1 VITTF
6 LNTLYKAD
14 SDARKRHIPVR
25 PLIYHAL
32 FLMMLTTLLGCEG
45 ITGKKKGGED
55 PFVNTPSE
63 ISFSPLEGRV
73 GEPYTANLQVSD
85 KDGLKSIE
93 VLGPD
98 STWTY
103 TASGSDFSVN
113 INKDFQTEGQRS
125 ILIKTTD
132 SKDDVTQKGFV
143 INVAPRAYVN
153 SAPELEVSLE
163 SNQIDEASFR
173 IKASDNKLID
183 RLELNYGNGT
193 ETIFVNRADIDTLIT
208 RNYGNQGGSFNFSAR
223 AVDNEGAST
232 QEFKDFELLG
242 RRNLL
247 IDWETYLN
255 QTPVNGGE
263 LRLKHKTIPFDTVLV
278 SSNGKVEGLIPRGD
292 YETLIVANPSSN
304 KASENGHELSNISRI
319 NLTRNHLTND
329 YEPSFWHG
337 REDTYI
343 VSGVGVRSRNFGPN
357 NGPAYLTWGVEDLP
371 LDAKFN
377 LKFYENLM
385 SKIQTVE
392 NTFDATNTGSNGH
405 LLEEMSRQLMGGT
418 LIVYDVNQPL
428 KIIHNWGDRNC
439 PGDWSAL
446 NPVNCT
452 PGVVPGIPISTSERG
467 LPGHEMEALAKQVF
481 SEYINERLKLMDDP
495 RVGGRP
501 WNVEI
506 YGDWSENLKGK
517 VYDER
522 QNSVYFDFVNNFE
535 YFAHSKDARESG
547 TFSPNPPYKLNSSF
561 ASVGL
566 GPAMSTSNFSNESR
580 GGGFVK
586 ESKPLVRR
594 SVRDDPLGAWSAG
607 YSVVPRDR
615 TYYPKDEFFH
625 LIANGLGPY
634 VQVQFV
640 EGQVDFFNRR
650 FNGFNV
656 QIYHKDN

>member
-1 VITTF
+1 MSLLDKIRTHTPKG
-6 LNTLYKAD
+6 L
-14 SDARKRHIPVR
+14 
-25 PLIYHAL
+25 
-32 FLMMLTTLLGCEG
+32 LLGASMLGLVAVSGCDSILG
-45 ITGKKKGGED
+45 NKKKGGED

-73 GEPYTANLQVSD
+73 GEPYTANLKVSD

-103 TASGSDFSVN
+103 NPSGSDFSVN

-143 INVAPRAYVN
+143 ITVAPRAYVN

-163 SNQIDEASFR
+163 SNQIDEAKFR

-208 RNYGNQGGSFNFSAR
+208 RNYGNQGGSFKFSAR
-223 AVDNEGAST
+223 AVDNENAST
-232 QEFKDFELLG
+232 QESKDFELLG

-247 IDWETYLN
+247 LDWETYLN

-278 SSNGKVEGLIPRGD
+278 SSNGKVDGLIPRGD

-304 KASENGHELSNISRI
+304 KLSEISRI

-343 VSGVGVRSRNFGPN
+343 VSGVGIRSWNFRPDSG
-357 NGPAYLTWGVEDLP
+357 GYLIWGDKNAP

-385 SKIQTVE
+385 TKIQTVE

-418 LIVYDVNQPL
+418 LIVYDVTNPL

-439 PGDWSAL
+439 PSDWSAL

-452 PGVVPGIPISTSERG
+452 PGVPSGIPINTSGRG

-481 SEYINERLKLMDDP
+481 SDYVNERLKLMDDP

-501 WNVEI
+501 WNVQI
-506 YGDWSENLKGK
+506 YGDWSENLEGIH
-517 VYDER
+517 YER
-522 QNSVYFDFVNNFE
+522 NSDGSLVFNSNTE
-535 YFAHSKDARESG
+535 YFIHSKDARAGG
-547 TFSPNPPYKLNSSF
+547 TFNAIPPYVLNRSI

-566 GPAMSTSNFSNESR
+566 GPAMSTSNFSNESW

-586 ESKPLVRR
+586 ESKPLVWR

-615 TYYPKDEFFH
+615 TYYPKDELFH
-625 LIANGLGPY
+625 LIANGFGPY
-634 VQVQFV
+634 AQVQFV
-640 EGQVDFFNRR
+640 EGQVTPIWTNLGAPGTR
-650 FNGFNV
+650 FNGFNI
-656 QIYHKDN
+656 QIHHKDN